1 MNSIQEWKHFFQSWN
16 HHPVKYANISNSIP
30 KWLLLRYFDY
40 NDPETLLIENQK
52 KKQPNNSLEH
62 IC

>member
-52 KKQPNNSLEH
+52 KTAE
-62 IC
+62 